1 MELCK
6 ELMIAAK
13 AGDEE
18 EVNRTIEEGVDIN
31 YQNEVMLHDLSGWE
45 YLAN

>member
-18 EVNRTIEEGVDIN
+18 EVKRTIEEGVNVD
-31 YQNEVMLHDLSGWE
+31 YQNEVMLL
-45 YLAN
+45 YNFMFT